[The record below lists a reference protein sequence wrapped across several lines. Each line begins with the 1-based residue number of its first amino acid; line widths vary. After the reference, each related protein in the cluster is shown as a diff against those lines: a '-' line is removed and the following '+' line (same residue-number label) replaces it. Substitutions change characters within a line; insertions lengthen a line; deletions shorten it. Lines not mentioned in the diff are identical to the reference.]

1 MSARDE
7 GWEKRD
13 VAVPQPSSPIPHLRV
28 GVVDVFV
35 VSPSR
40 RAWHVLALQ
49 RAPTV
54 TRPRAWEAVH
64 GSIEPGEKPHEAA
77 IREMREETGLTPD
90 RLYNVTAHAFY
101 LHTRGT
107 VEIAVV
113 FCAFVTGKPHVAIG
127 AEHTKAVWL
136 PRAEAVKRFVWPSAR
151 ENLAR
156 AYALLK
162 RGHAGAVEDV
172 LRVV

>member
-1 MSARDE
+1 M
-7 GWEKRD
+7 
-13 VAVPQPSSPIPHLRV
+13 
-28 GVVDVFV
+28 
-35 VSPSR
+35 VSPR
-40 RAWHVLALQ
+40 GGAWRVLALQ
-49 RAPTV
+49 RAPNA

-101 LHTRGT
+101 LHMRGT
-107 VEIAVV
+107 VEVAVV
-113 FCAFVTGKPHVAIG
+113 FCAFVKGTPRVTVGS
-127 AEHTKAVWL
+127 EHTKAAWVS
-136 PRAEAVKRFVWPSAR
+136 RTEALKRFVWPSAR
-151 ENLAR
+151 ENLNR

-162 RGHAGAVEDV
+162 RGNAGPVEDV